1 MKRISLTTI
10 GVFFLLVGAGE
21 ADVIVGDGP
30 RRAPSRVGPTRL
42 TADLGPYASSGYWR
56 LEIEPG
62 ATLYGIA
69 RTHLGDGKRWQEI
82 SDLNPVDPEALP
94 VGKKLVMPP
103 KSPPKTGATPPRYD
117 FYWRSPAEVVPT
129 IPLVPGEPFQSEP
142 AGGHQILA
150 VEHAHLEEFRAAVQ
164 ASEGKRDPL
173 DALIAK
179 PWVAAS
185 VGVGGRQEVF
195 TGAPVVAFTQHV
207 AVTAIED
214 GVVRVTTSPIDAV
227 VAPPVPAGVA
237 PPPPPPPPGALPAP
251 VPLPEVP
258 PADVPPPGDLP
269 PADPFAEEPPPAD
282 ATPPAG
288 ATEASGGSRANALV
302 VAGVILAIV
311 AAAFLA
317 LRSMRRRDGEEGIA

>member
-1 MKRISLTTI
+1 MKRISLATI
-10 GVFFLLVGAGE
+10 GVLLLLAGAVE
-21 ADVIVGDGP
+21 ADLIVDDGP

-69 RTHLGDGKRWQEI
+69 RTKLGDGKRWEEI
-82 SDLNPVDPEALP
+82 ADLNPVDPEALP
-94 VGKKLVMPP
+94 VGKKLWMPP
-103 KSPPKTGATPPRYD
+103 KSPPKTGVTPPRYD
-117 FYWRSPAEVVPT
+117 FYWWSPAEVVPT
-129 IPLVPGEPFQSEP
+129 TPLVPGESFQSEP
-142 AGGHQILA
+142 EGGHQILA
-150 VEHAHLEEFRAAVQ
+150 VEHEHLQAFRAAVR
-164 ASEGKRDPL
+164 ASEGKRDRM

-185 VGVGGRQEVF
+185 VGVGGRQEVS

-214 GVVRVTTSPIDAV
+214 GVVRVKTSPIDAV
-227 VAPPVPAGVA
+227 MAPPVPAGVA
-237 PPPPPPPPGALPAP
+237 PPPPPPSAVSEP

-258 PADVPPPGDLP
+258 PADGPPPGVLP

-282 ATPPAG
+282 ATSPSD
-288 ATEASGGSRANALV
+288 ATEATAGSGANAVV

-311 AAAFLA
+311 AAAFFA
-317 LRSMRRRDGEEGIA
+317 LRTMRRRDGEEGIA